1 VSIKSPFVL
10 FKLLLVNEDGDD
22 MGGMNAF
29 FSEALSLIPQDEV
42 LSMFFAKMEESNAF
56 SSFLEKINASDYEN
70 LTESLK
76 VSGSDF
82 TAEWIQIT
90 QLVHLQKSQGLQAIY
105 FEFHAHGID
114 IMEWAKA
121 LRSYLGY

>member
-1 VSIKSPFVL
+1 LILQWHWVPIKTPSFPSFIL
-10 FKLLLVNEDGDD
+10 QLVNEDGDD

-29 FSEALSLIPQDEV
+29 FSEALSLVPQDEV

-82 TAEWIQIT
+82 AVE
-90 QLVHLQKSQGLQAIY
+90 
-105 FEFHAHGID
+105 
-114 IMEWAKA
+114 
-121 LRSYLGY
+121 